1 MVKRESR
8 KWVEKVHRKS
18 EFGTG
23 VCELELW
30 AKSSFSETLAKEE
43 DTGWLLLNLSQ
54 VFTPVSDS

>member
-30 AKSSFSETLAKEE
+30 EKSSFFETLATEE
-43 DTGWLLLNLSQ
+43 GQLVAPQPLSG
-54 VFTPVSDS
+54 FHPSL